1 MMAHLRACGLSAGRR
16 SCESGG
22 LGMRSEGSKPFNP
35 KEVRSIIELLQQPA
49 VFLNMVSNW
58 PALQWTAEHLSQ
70 MLDGKE
76 LTFRIGKRRTDKA
89 PQFET
94 QCEYIKGTLQEF
106 LVWLHGENHSSPG
119 LFSSFPRSEYWA
131 YADYKYIAMMFED
144 KAEFFQDVIWA
155 DFGFPGRDGR
165 ESTLWIGS
173 EAANTP
179 CHLDSYGYNLVLQVQ
194 GRKRWHLFPPDDTS
208 NLYPTRIPYEES
220 SVFSSVNVA
229 NPDLE
234 RFPRFLR
241 VKPHMVTLCPG
252 EVLFVPRHWWH
263 YVESL
268 DPVTISINSWIE
280 LDDDD
285 EARVGEALTR
295 TLVCAL
301 KTADPCADTAN
312 WLNAT
317 EAVITSYETNLQYVN
332 LAVQACLDNAKS
344 SPTCAMK
351 RGQSAQTSSAF
362 PKKRKGVSEAEE
374 SVPTGGL
381 NPEEPTA
388 PLTANSYFG
397 PNLVPVQQESIACEG
412 GRVSHLSENHP
423 LDHSLEADHGNVDC
437 DSKPADDDKALIST
451 DELLNCLVHPDVI
464 HLMTEILL
472 GRHSHH

>member
-1 MMAHLRACGLSAGRR
+1 MTTAQGESDPCLSPDLRRVFRFSLWRLAFRFEVAPVGNTPKAGGTWA
-16 SCESGG
+16 SGSIRG
-22 LGMRSEGSKPFNP
+22 RQTCSKPFNP

-252 EVLFVPRHWWH
+252 EVLHFTLLVIWLNSCFDASNWICNVEDVPREFPVGNTVRCITPRKSSVTSLKCSLYK
-263 YVESL
+263 YVIVQHVSKSVRE
-268 DPVTISINSWIE
+268 
-280 LDDDD
+280 
-285 EARVGEALTR
+285 
-295 TLVCAL
+295 
-301 KTADPCADTAN
+301 
-312 WLNAT
+312 
-317 EAVITSYETNLQYVN
+317 LQYLGIVANKDN
-332 LAVQACLDNAKS
+332 LSL
-344 SPTCAMK
+344 
-351 RGQSAQTSSAF
+351 GW
-362 PKKRKGVSEAEE
+362 
-374 SVPTGGL
+374 
-381 NPEEPTA
+381 NPFSW
-388 PLTANSYFG
+388 LTATFG
-397 PNLVPVQQESIACEG
+397 GVGHTILRWLLASLLIFVIVVFISLF
-412 GRVSHLSENHP
+412 SLP
-423 LDHSLEADHGNVDC
+423 LYSNTG
-437 DSKPADDDKALIST
+437 
-451 DELLNCLVHPDVI
+451 
-464 HLMTEILL
+464 
-472 GRHSHH
+472 

>member
-1 MMAHLRACGLSAGRR
+1 MTTAQGESDPCLSPDLRRVFRFSLWRLAFRFEVAPVGNTPKAGGTWA
-16 SCESGG
+16 SGSIRG
-22 LGMRSEGSKPFNP
+22 RQTCSKPFNP

-194 GRKRWHLFPPDDTS
+194 GSPSRDWS
-208 NLYPTRIPYEES
+208 QEE
-220 SVFSSVNVA
+220 V
-229 NPDLE
+229 
-234 RFPRFLR
+234 RPRR
-241 VKPHMVTLCPG
+241 NMDMR
-252 EVLFVPRHWWH
+252 VLFVPRHWWH